1 MKKKIIIAAAAI
13 GIGLTAAGCGS
24 QATTQT
30 TTTPAGTTVLETEKV
45 TEAVESVAT
54 EVSEAASEAATAVS
68 EAASSAAAAAT
79 EISEADAKAAALK
92 AAGFEEKDVQFTKIE
107 KDLEDAVKKYDIE
120 FTKDGK
126 EYNYEINLATG
137 EIIKSE
143 VENVNS

>member
-30 TTTPAGTTVLETEKV
+30 TTTPAETTVLETEKV

-54 EVSEAASEAATAVS
+54 EVS
-68 EAASSAAAAAT
+68 
-79 EISEADAKAAALK
+79 K